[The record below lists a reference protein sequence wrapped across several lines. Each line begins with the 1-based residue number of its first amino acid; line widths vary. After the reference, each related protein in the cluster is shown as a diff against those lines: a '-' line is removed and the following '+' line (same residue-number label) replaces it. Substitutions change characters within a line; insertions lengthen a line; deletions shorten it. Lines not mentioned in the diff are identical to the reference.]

1 MSRHFSWPT
10 PADSPLLRE
19 SCEQAWSQSHALLWP
34 CGWLIR
40 EGSCLPLK
48 MGVNQ
53 VYHVGSADTNVIA
66 PIADG
71 IDGRVYGLVE
81 DGAASR

>member
-10 PADSPLLRE
+10 PVDSPLLQE
-19 SCEQAWSQSHALLWP
+19 SCEQAWSQSHALWWP

-53 VYHVGSADTNVIA
+53 VYHVDSAETNVID
-66 PIADG
+66 PIAEG
-71 IDGRVYGLVE
+71 TAGYAIGLV
-81 DGAASR
+81 